1 MGPVPGAMGS
11 ITGDQMSTDNFE
23 IQEIGN
29 VVYEVDCSMKELDL
43 HEGRFTVMVP
53 DLVHD
58 FFLQHTVLDM
68 ESYMRHMRGLPTLFT
83 SKKKKK
89 VFGLLPTIVC
99 FSVCTWYQAMAQG
112 PAQIS

>member
-11 ITGDQMSTDNFE
+11 VTGDQMSTDNFE

-43 HEGRFTVMVP
+43 HEGRLTVMVP

-83 SKKKKK
+83 SK
-89 VFGLLPTIVC
+89 
-99 FSVCTWYQAMAQG
+99 
-112 PAQIS
+112 